1 MSKSIAP
8 PRPGLMAQ
16 ILQWSGWRLLVPLT
30 IMVIALIVLRD
41 LSRNISLSDLRRDLI
56 SYGWERIALSIGAMS
71 ISYLALALYD
81 PVILRS
87 LNVKNMPGYVPVLTG
102 VSSMAVSNLLGFSWL
117 TGAQSVT
124 ASMRPLASISPRWP
138 S

>member
-41 LSRNISLSDLRRDLI
+41 LSRNISLSDLRRD
-56 SYGWERIALSIGAMS
+56 
-71 ISYLALALYD
+71 
-81 PVILRS
+81 
-87 LNVKNMPGYVPVLTG
+87 
-102 VSSMAVSNLLGFSWL
+102 
-117 TGAQSVT
+117 
-124 ASMRPLASISPRWP
+124 P
-138 S
+138 SFCAA